1 MFGRFDVSVAEQDMA
16 LDQDQLERLA
26 DDAYMDR
33 RIGGSVYCERC
44 GYNLRTLPYLYQCP
58 ECGQEYNARPLT
70 MKGVYLPFQAT
81 VPVLDTLSVVFWAV
95 VGVVLLYTGSRPL
108 NEWLLALGVGSGVL
122 AIIYSHRVWTRF
134 RLVFRAM
141 AIERRIRADEGARD

>member
-1 MFGRFDVSVAEQDMA
+1 MLSGEE
-16 LDQDQLERLA
+16 LERLA

-33 RIGGSVYCERC
+33 RIGGYVYCGQC

-70 MKGVYLPFQAT
+70 MSGVYLPFQAT
-81 VPVLDTLSVVFWAV
+81 VPVLDTLTVMFWAV
-95 VGVVLLYTGSRPL
+95 VGVAMLYTGSRPL
-108 NEWLLALGVGSGVL
+108 NEWLIALGAGSGVL
-122 AIIYSHRVWTRF
+122 AVIYSYRVWTRF

-141 AIERRIRADEGARD
+141 AIERRIRAEEGASD